1 MEQMLSLF
9 ERIITSL
16 SKLWSFLT
24 SDVKIFYYI
33 DLYLPSSIKPV
44 VFKFLPPGF
53 LELNFLTLI
62 SSTFIMF
69 LLVWSLIK
77 LFTNVI

>member
-1 MEQMLSLF
+1 MVQMLSLF

-24 SDVKIFYYI
+24 SDVKIFYYL
-33 DLYLPSSIKPV
+33 DLYIPGNIKPLV
-44 VFKFLPPGF
+44 SKFLPPGF
-53 LELNFLTLI
+53 LEINFLTLI

-69 LLVWSLIK
+69 LLVWSLVK